1 MIWENFLGLLDKEKW
16 HVQGKKI
23 CKYQDYFLHFVYLCL
38 FINAQIRYIYRVTY
52 YIFELLDL
60 IKQCY
65 LNTQANESEKEVED
79 TKNKD
84 DT

>member
-52 YIFELLDL
+52 YIFEL
-60 IKQCY
+60 CY
-65 LNTQANESEKEVED
+65 IIPAWNSYIQIT
-79 TKNKD
+79 TD
-84 DT
+84 DRKYVFFE